1 MEFLKELQEKQKAL
15 LERLDVSVTGF
26 DDRFRKSNMA
36 KHWKDYVEKWHKE
49 YILAMHAELSELLEW
64 ANWKHWK
71 TEKVEYTD
79 ERINEIHIELIDIL
93 HFWTNLCIVWS
104 LTPERIVELY
114 REKNIENHKRQD
126 KGY

>member
-15 LERLDVSVTGF
+15 LERLDVPVAGF

-36 KHWKDYVEKWHKE
+36 RYWKNVIEKWNKE

-93 HFWTNLCIVWS
+93 HFWMNLCIVWS
-104 LTPERIVELY
+104 LTPERIIELY